1 MHNILTGFNIRI
13 FREFLRRIKK
23 NFAFKL
29 FSVGFLILLIFSIAI
44 YYTEKNYINYTVID
58 GQKVE
63 DSDNSSNI
71 RNIEDSIWWA
81 IVTSTTVGYGDYY
94 PVSRIGRIVGILM
107 MFFGIALVGVITG
120 NIASALVEKQ
130 LKEGRGLE
138 TLNLKHHFIIC
149 GWKREMGYFL
159 RDIMEKNKSFL
170 PSEIVLIN
178 SADPAIIEN
187 LKTDPAFSN
196 INFIHG
202 DYIDER
208 VLSRANIKRAKKVLL
223 LADRLVEGSIQEVD
237 SRTVMA
243 VITIK
248 SISKSIYL
256 CAELLDS
263 KFERYLRFSNC
274 DEVILSS
281 EYNKSL
287 IANASAG
294 TGVSHV
300 ISQLLNVNADVSIN
314 TAEFPKKYIGKNFSE
329 LIEYY
334 KKGNAIL
341 IGLLE
346 NTGNFYMRKREALE
360 EAQKTP
366 DISRLVDSLKMV
378 KTLEPNLP
386 VLNPEPDYQIK
397 KYTMAILV
405 ERRPKSIIKEQKA
418 ENVTV

>member
-1 MHNILTGFNIRI
+1 MQKFLSVYKIRLL
-13 FREFLRRIKK
+13 REFLRKIRK

-29 FSVGFLILLIFSIAI
+29 FSIGFVILFIFSIAI
-44 YYTEKNYINYTVID
+44 YYAEKNHIKYTVID
-58 GQKVE
+58 GKKTE
-63 DSDNSSNI
+63 DSGNSGNI

-81 IVTSTTVGYGDYY
+81 IVTSTTVGYGDFY
-94 PVSRIGRIVGILM
+94 PVSRIGRVVGILM

-130 LKEGRGLE
+130 LKEGRGLD
-138 TLNLKHHFIIC
+138 TLKLKNHFIIC
-149 GWKREMGYFL
+149 GWKRDMGDFL
-159 RDIMEKNKSFL
+159 RDIMEKNSTFL
-170 PSEIVLIN
+170 QSEIVLIN
-178 SADPAIIEN
+178 TADPVLIEN

-196 INFIHG
+196 INFVHG
-202 DYIDER
+202 DFIDER
-208 VLSRANIKRAKKVLL
+208 VLHRASIIRAKRVLV
-223 LADRLVEGSIQEVD
+223 LADRAMDASIQEVD

-248 SISKSIYL
+248 SISKSVYL
-256 CAELLDS
+256 CAELLDA

-281 EYNKSL
+281 RYNKFL

-294 TGVSHV
+294 TGISHV
-300 ISQLLNVNADVSIN
+300 ISQLLDVKADVSIN
-314 TAEFPKKYIGKNFSE
+314 TVEFPKKFIGKPFSD

-334 KKGNAIL
+334 KKDKVIL

-346 NTGNFYMRKREALE
+346 NTGNFFMRKREALE

-386 VLNPEPDYQIK
+386 VLNPDPGYEIR
-397 KYTMAILV
+397 KYSMAILV
-405 ERRPKSIIKEQKA
+405 ERKAKFMMKSQKA
-418 ENVTV
+418 EHVTV